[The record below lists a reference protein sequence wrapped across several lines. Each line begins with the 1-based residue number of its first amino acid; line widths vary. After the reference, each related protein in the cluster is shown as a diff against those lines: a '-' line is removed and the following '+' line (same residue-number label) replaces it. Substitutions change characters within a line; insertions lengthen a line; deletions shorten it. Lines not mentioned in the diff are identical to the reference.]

1 MFLKHTHT
9 HTSREQVTE
18 WSFLLYKNTVQI
30 YDRETFFL
38 VSYARLSHSS
48 PLTPVCVPTSHL
60 TNEAAVP
67 ILHKQAHVVG
77 GGEMQIFLCCQLY
90 MVHWL
95 LKGVL

>member
-1 MFLKHTHT
+1 M
-9 HTSREQVTE
+9 
-18 WSFLLYKNTVQI
+18 YKNTVQI

-77 GGEMQIFLCCQLY
+77 GEDADIFVLSALY
-90 MVHWL
+90 GSLVIERGAVIIS
-95 LKGVL
+95 KR